1 MLVGSNSSGTL
12 GRDMQDSNPAARV
25 APLLHSVHFK
35 ILMQIQIKVQ
45 KINIDK
51 IFKTNTNTTSNIIA
65 SEIAVF

>member
-35 ILMQIQIKVQ
+35 IQIQIEIKLNTNTE
-45 KINIDK
+45 KFN
-51 IFKTNTNTTSNIIA
+51 TNTNTTTNFN
-65 SEIAVF
+65 V

>member
-35 ILMQIQIKVQ
+35 IQIQINTKM
-45 KINIDK
+45 NIDK
-51 IFKTNTNTTSNIIA
+51 KFKTITNMTSNFIV
-65 SEIAVF
+65 SEIADFF

>member
-35 ILMQIQIKVQ
+35 IQIQ
-45 KINIDK
+45 
-51 IFKTNTNTTSNIIA
+51 
-65 SEIAVF
+65 SEIDIEYKYR